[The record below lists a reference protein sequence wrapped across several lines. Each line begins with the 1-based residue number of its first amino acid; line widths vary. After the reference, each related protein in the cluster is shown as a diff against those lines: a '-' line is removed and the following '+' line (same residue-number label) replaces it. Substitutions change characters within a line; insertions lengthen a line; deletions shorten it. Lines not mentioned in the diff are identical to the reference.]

1 MEKISCRLQDVFSSV
16 TRSNNL
22 NIVREASWVLRALMK
37 PAEVVY
43 APYERR
49 TILEHLYGFLHA
61 MIPPQSCN
69 LESIPY
75 DLPFTNGKLKVKK
88 LS

>member
-22 NIVREASWVLRALMK
+22 NIVRVASWVLRALME
-37 PAEVVY
+37 PAEVY
-43 APYERR
+43 APYKRR

-61 MIPPQSCN
+61 MITTVLQFGEHP
-69 LESIPY
+69 L
-75 DLPFTNGKLKVKK
+75 
-88 LS
+88 